1 MTTQATATTFK
12 SLTETQIVEF
22 QKILG
27 VLNRYYNIF
36 SSKDKEP
43 KSNSVLFREKL
54 EKTTPSQ
61 AVVSLSKI
69 NKYSYIVRAS
79 IGDESAEWVHVDGI
93 QEERDELAEKNITEH
108 PVYNITCLTDL
119 YTDKI

>member
-1 MTTQATATTFK
+1 MQTTTFK
-12 SLTETQIVEF
+12 NLTETQIVEF

-27 VLNRYYNIF
+27 VLNRYYNTF
-36 SSKDKEP
+36 SSKEP

-54 EKTTPSQ
+54 EKTIPSE
-61 AVVSLSKI
+61 AIVSLSKI
-69 NKYSYIVRAS
+69 NKYDYHIKAS
-79 IGDESAEWVHVDGI
+79 IGEENVEWVHIDGI
-93 QEERDELAEKNITEH
+93 QEERDQLAEKNITEH